1 MNIFVFIG
9 RFLLVGLLT
18 IGGGL
23 VSIPLLYDAFVQ
35 SGFISENVFF
45 YMVSI
50 AESTPGPI
58 AINLS
63 TFIGMDQF
71 GVLGGFL
78 ATFLFVI
85 PSIFILWSLYP
96 LYQKHRMNGYLKHS
110 MLILKAT
117 VLGIILVSIQQVGQS
132 IFSQNEGFIVI
143 VMLTLLSV
151 IYPYIKKYPHALFGL
166 GALLG
171 IFFLQ

>member
-1 MNIFVFIG
+1 MSIFLFIG
-9 RFLLVGLLT
+9 RFLLIGLLT

-23 VSIPLLYDAFVQ
+23 VSIPLLYEAFVQ
-35 SGFISENVFF
+35 SGLISERLFF

-63 TFIGMDQF
+63 TFIGMDQY
-71 GVLGGFL
+71 GVFGGFF
-78 ATFLFVI
+78 ATFLFVT
-85 PSIFILWSLYP
+85 PSMVILWSLYP
-96 LYQKHRMNGYLKHS
+96 LYQKHRMNGMLKQS

-117 VLGIILVSIQQVGQS
+117 VLGIILVSIQQVGQT
-132 IFSQNEGFIVI
+132 IFSQNEPFIVI
-143 VMLTLLSV
+143 MMLVFLSV
-151 IYPYIKKYPHALFGL
+151 LFPYIKKYPHALFAL

-171 IFFLQ
+171 IVFLQ

>member
-1 MNIFVFIG
+1 MNIFLFIG

-35 SGFISENVFF
+35 NGFISESVFF

-63 TFIGMDQF
+63 TFIGMDQYGIF
-71 GVLGGFL
+71 GGFF
-78 ATFLFVI
+78 ATFLFI
-85 PSIFILWSLYP
+85 TPSILILWTLDP

-117 VLGIILVSIQQVGQS
+117 VLGIILISIQQVGET
-132 IFSQNEGFIVI
+132 IFAQNEAFIVVI
-143 VMLTLLSV
+143 MLIFFSI
-151 IYPYIKKYPHALFGL
+151 IYPYLKKYPHALFAI

-171 IFFLQ
+171 IVFLQ